1 MRTTILFKTIATFFC
16 LASTCHA
23 QWDGYK
29 AIVDFANVQNDRA
42 RVTVN
47 LPRLTMDTAIVVF
60 PETIPGTYDKLQY
73 WQRIQNFNPVDS
85 NGLTMPFFRTSD
97 GQFAIPNARACS
109 FLVYDVDDTFDETD
123 TTKPFV
129 FHPAGTSIAAGES
142 FVINAAGFFPY
153 VDGVQ
158 KKKYG
163 IMVKKPAELLGSS
176 SLEIIRLNDTLDS
189 FQARDYDELVDNPV
203 LYAHPDTA
211 SFVVAG
217 TTVTIACAHPS
228 IRGIASRIAP
238 NVRKICETVGRFLPA
253 MPVDRY
259 TFLIY
264 AWSPADKSVYL
275 KVPAFGAL
283 EHSTSSFYF
292 MPEQGI
298 EQTIVDVAAHEFL
311 HILVPLNVHSE
322 EIDEFNFRTPKMSQH
337 LWLYEGA
344 TEYFASLAQVRD
356 AMISVGDF
364 LQSMR
369 SKVSAIR
376 TMEKG
381 FSFTDFSKNVL
392 SPNNNA
398 KYPLVY
404 TYGAANAWLLDI
416 IISSETKGQKDLL
429 RVVYDLM
436 EKFGPNRPFKDD
448 ALFSEIERLTTAG
461 TAAYLR
467 QHVSGTAPIPM
478 KDILSRIG
486 ILYEAERKV
495 EGITYGFRFSFEVRN
510 GSPGLYL
517 DPDGDNSMKV
527 EKDDKVVQINGR
539 TLQEVDRNTFEALRN
554 PKEDQRLT
562 LIIERKG
569 RQVTLEGVA
578 KRGLIPEYDFL
589 AIDDSASA
597 EAKRLRSFV
606 LGNKQ

>member
-1 MRTTILFKTIATFFC
+1 MRLPTIFTVVML
-16 LASTCHA
+16 LAFTSPSNA

-29 AIVDFANVQNDRA
+29 AIVDFSTVQDDKV

-73 WQRIQNFNPVDS
+73 WQRISNFNPVDS

-97 GQFAIPNARACS
+97 GQFAIPNARTCS
-109 FLVYDVDDTFDETD
+109 FVVYDVDDTFDETD

-129 FHPAGTSIAAGES
+129 FHPAGTSIATGES

-158 KKKYG
+158 KKRYG
-163 IMVKKPAELLGSS
+163 VMVKKPKQLYGSS
-176 SLEIIRLNDTLDS
+176 SLEIVQLNDTLDS

-203 LYAHPDTA
+203 LYAVPDTA
-211 SFVVAG
+211 SFVVEG

-228 IRGIASRIAP
+228 KRGIAARIAP
-238 NVRKICETVGRFLPA
+238 NVQKICETVGRFLPS
-253 MPVDRY
+253 MPVDKY

-264 AWSPADKSVYL
+264 AWSPSDKSVHL
-275 KVPAFGAL
+275 KMPAFGAL

-298 EQTIVDVAAHEFL
+298 EQSIIDVAAHEFL

-356 AMISVGDF
+356 AMISVEDF
-364 LQSMR
+364 LTSMR
-369 SKVSAIR
+369 AKVSAIR
-376 TMEKG
+376 TMDRD
-381 FSFTDFSKNVL
+381 FSFTDFSRNIL
-392 SPNNNA
+392 TPENNA

-404 TYGAANAWLLDI
+404 TYGAANAWLLDVI
-416 IISSETKGQKDLL
+416 IASETKGQKDLL
-429 RVVYDLM
+429 RVVYELM
-436 EKFGPNRPFKDD
+436 EKFGPSKPFKDD
-448 ALFSEIERLTTAG
+448 ELFAEIERLTSAG
-461 TAAYLR
+461 TAGYLR
-467 QHVSGTAPIPM
+467 KHVGGKTPIPVQ
-478 KDILSRIG
+478 DVLGLIG
-486 ILYEAERKV
+486 IRYIPERKV
-495 EGITYGFRFSFEVRN
+495 EGVTYGFRFSFEIRN

-517 DPDGDNSMKV
+517 DPQGDNAMKV
-527 EKDDKVVQINGR
+527 EPNDKVVRINGR
-539 TLQEVDRNTFEALRN
+539 SLQEVDMKTFEALRN
-554 PKEDQRLT
+554 PKEDQNLT
-562 LIIERKG
+562 LVVERQG
-569 RQVTLEGVA
+569 NQVTLEGVA
-578 KRGLIPEYDFL
+578 KRGLVSEYDVL
-589 AIDDSASA
+589 TIDESASA
-597 EAKRLRSFV
+597 EAKRLRTVV